1 MKTNM
6 YTIELD
12 DIQELTRLRDHYKA
26 MADHCED
33 VVKSLIGYTLDD
45 FSFTFTIKK
54 QAVITIEITKHNA
67 TFCLG
72 TFMSW
77 AGYYKQLL
85 RKTNEQ
91 LQSVTVKKV

>member
-1 MKTNM
+1 METKTPHPLN
-6 YTIELD
+6 
-12 DIQELTRLRDHYKA
+12 DIQELRRLSAHYKT

-33 VVKSLIGYTLDD
+33 VCKQLIGYTPDE

-54 QAVITIEITKHNA
+54 QAVITIEITKDNA

-91 LQSVTVKKV
+91 LDGLTVRKVA